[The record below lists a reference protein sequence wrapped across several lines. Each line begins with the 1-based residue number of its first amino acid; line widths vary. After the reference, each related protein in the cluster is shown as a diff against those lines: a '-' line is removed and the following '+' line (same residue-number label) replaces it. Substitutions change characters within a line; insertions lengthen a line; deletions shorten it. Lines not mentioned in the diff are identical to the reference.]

1 MSNVIGRLR
10 IELPGSQMRSEQE
23 CSEQLTDKEGKIT
36 IRPIQDMNDYTPI
49 NIATK
54 AIGKE
59 SHKVFLRKETLHV
72 YTRKS
77 VPAIQSMPIT
87 EDFYEGCLNT
97 PLNKVSPKHWK
108 RLAED
113 ARLKMHMEQIA
124 ADFNGKF
131 IDYTLFE

>member
-23 CSEQLTDKEGKIT
+23 CSEQLTDKSGKVIT
-36 IRPIQDMNDYTPI
+36 RPISDMNDYKPVELKVKVKDRKTH
-49 NIATK
+49 
-54 AIGKE
+54 KE
-59 SHKVFLRKETLHV
+59 FFTKETLHV
-72 YTRKS
+72 YTRKCI
-77 VPAIQSMPIT
+77 PAIWSMPIT

-97 PLNKVSPKHWK
+97 PIGKVSPKHWK
-108 RLAED
+108 RMAED
-113 ARLKMHMEQIA
+113 LRLKIHMEQIA